1 MKILKIVASIFIAFF
16 GLQLGIIPLNAR
28 DNAIVIG
35 IALVLLVYILSI
47 LWIWGIIKCKL
58 K

>member
-1 MKILKIVASIFIAFF
+1 MIILKIVASIFIAFF
-16 GLQLGIIPLNAR
+16 GLQLGVILFDER

-47 LWIWGIIKCKL
+47 LWIWGIIK
-58 K
+58 